1 MQEEPNY
8 KNIKF
13 GTTVMGQ
20 TTIFKIRFNSVEDE
34 LYKKLKTITLWQET
48 ILTSTLKADK
58 NGQRKQKNY
67 FTIVGA
73 FNTNNK
79 GKFRIITQYHLN
91 KRNFNIAL
99 KKHEESVSNMNIM
112 ELEEKYQK
120 SQMEEWIE
128 ESKDWSE
135 YLTPLDEL

>member
-1 MQEEPNY
+1 MHKEANF

-13 GTTVMGQ
+13 GTTVLGH

-34 LYKKLKTITLWQET
+34 LYKKLKTITHWQET

-58 NGQRKQKNY
+58 YGQRKKKNY

-79 GKFRIITQYHLN
+79 EKFRTITQYYLS

-99 KKHEESVSNMNIM
+99 QKHEESISNMNIM
-112 ELEEKYQK
+112 ELEEKYSANQF
-120 SQMEEWIE
+120 
-128 ESKDWSE
+128 DWSE
-135 YLTPLDEL
+135 YLKPLDSF